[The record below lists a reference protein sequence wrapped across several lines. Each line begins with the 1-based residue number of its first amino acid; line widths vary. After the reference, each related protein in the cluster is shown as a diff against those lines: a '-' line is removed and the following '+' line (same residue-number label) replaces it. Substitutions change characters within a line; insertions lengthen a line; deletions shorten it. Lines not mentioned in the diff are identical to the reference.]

1 MKNLFFIFSIL
12 TFAKSTKMYEFFEY
26 TLDPGSLL
34 EINDLQNHFILV
46 SFFQANP
53 FALDVKYYDADDK
66 KESLK
71 FKTKET
77 YLFKC
82 SRITFFTNEINQ
94 KITMWKIL
102 DSFCN
107 SSAVLMRT
115 ENLIEAVTENN
126 IQQFPL
132 CIFTQLEGDHF
143 YVSTSTKPESHS
155 FISYH
160 PNEQEKY
167 DCPSN
172 TNCEFHSLRPF
183 FLKVDGERPEVDFKL
198 EMTYRINLKSGLK
211 DLSCS
216 LNPLPKVT
224 QGIVQFVPEDF
235 IGDTY
240 YVCTNLA
247 QETMNRVVSL
257 IVTILVTVVVLFMI
271 HCIGAINLFK
281 PCQMED
287 QMAVDQGYQQTESQ
301 IETGSLLE

>member
-143 YVSTSTKPESHS
+143 YVSTSTKPISTISPTFFRAIFPLTPLTSTASKRCKPTPSTRSCRLPTPPTHS
-155 FISYH
+155 CANMPKRGNTRSMCLTKTWPTTSY
-160 PNEQEKY
+160 
-167 DCPSN
+167 SI
-172 TNCEFHSLRPF
+172 R
-183 FLKVDGERPEVDFKL
+183 R
-198 EMTYRINLKSGLK
+198 
-211 DLSCS
+211 
-216 LNPLPKVT
+216 
-224 QGIVQFVPEDF
+224 
-235 IGDTY
+235 
-240 YVCTNLA
+240 
-247 QETMNRVVSL
+247 
-257 IVTILVTVVVLFMI
+257 
-271 HCIGAINLFK
+271 
-281 PCQMED
+281 
-287 QMAVDQGYQQTESQ
+287 
-301 IETGSLLE
+301 